1 MILKNFTSLKSPEKA
16 LQEANREIEKMA
28 LNHYLPKE
36 IAQSESVC
44 YNSFKESEEF
54 HFTLTVLF
62 VKEEQFK

>member
-1 MILKNFTSLKSPEKA
+1 MKSPEKA

-36 IAQSESVC
+36 IAQSESVY

-62 VKEEQFK
+62 VKDDQFK

>member
-16 LQEANREIEKMA
+16 LEEANREIQKMA
-28 LNHYLPKE
+28 LDHYLPKD
-36 IAQSESVC
+36 IAQSESVY